1 MNEAKIAYFS
11 MEIALENEMPTYSG
25 GLGVLAG
32 DTLRSASSM
41 KLPMVGMTLLH
52 RKGYFHQK
60 LNEFG
65 DQKEESVVWPIEKY
79 LEPLPPKISVK
90 IEGREVFLKVWRYL
104 LQGKMPIP
112 VYFLDADLPE
122 NSEWD
127 RKLTD
132 HLYGGDQHYR
142 LCQEIILGI
151 GGIRMLR
158 ALGYQHLE
166 RYHMNEG
173 HSSFLIVELLE
184 ETAKKSG
191 REIVTDEDITSI
203 RQQCVFTTHTPVSA
217 AHDQFPLEMVKNAL
231 GERPLFER
239 KDVFCCEGVV
249 NMSFLALNLS
259 HYINGVAKKHGE
271 TAQLMFARYSID
283 SITNGVHPPTWV
295 CPSFQ
300 TLFDRY
306 IPGWKEDNFSLRYA
320 LNLPAKEIWESHLF
334 AKKELLNL
342 VKRQTGVALEEET
355 FTIGFAR
362 RATGYKRADLLFQD
376 IERLKR
382 IAREKGRMQVIYGG
396 KAHPQDGEGKEII
409 RKIFQ
414 AKKILGNDV
423 TVVYLENYEMSLAKY
438 FISGVDLWL
447 NTPQIPFEASG
458 TSGMK
463 AALNGIPS
471 LSVLDGW
478 WVEGYIEGITG
489 WSIQDAQSLLEKLE
503 SQILSLYYKNKE
515 RYIDVMRHCI
525 ALNGSFFNTQRML
538 QQYVV
543 NAYFL

>member
-11 MEIALENEMPTYSG
+11 MEIALEDDIPTYSG
-25 GLGVLAG
+25 GLGILAG
-32 DTLRSASSM
+32 DTLRCASGL
-41 KLPMVGMTLLH
+41 KLPMVGITLLH

-65 DQKEESVVWPIEKY
+65 DQKEEPVAWPIERY
-79 LEPLPPKISVK
+79 LEPLPQKISLK

-104 LQGKMPIP
+104 LHGKMNIP
-112 VYFLDADLPE
+112 VYFLDANLPE

-217 AHDQFPLEMVKNAL
+217 AHDQFPLEMVKNVL
-231 GERPLFER
+231 GERPLFKR

-320 LNLPAKEIWESHLF
+320 LNLPAKEIWASHLL
-334 AKKELLNL
+334 AKQELLNL
-342 VKRQTGVALEEET
+342 VQRQTGIVLEEDT

-376 IERLKR
+376 IERLRR
-382 IAREKGRMQVIYGG
+382 IAREKGKIQVIYGG

-414 AKKILGNDV
+414 AKKNLEKDV
-423 TVVYLENYEMSLAKY
+423 TIVYLENYEMFLAKY
-438 FISGVDLWL
+438 FVSGVDLWL

-463 AALNGIPS
+463 AALNGVPS

-478 WVEGYIEGITG
+478 WVEGCIEGITG

-503 SQILSLYYKNKE
+503 SQILSLYYKNRE